1 MVVLPP
7 CPETLHLRGLHLFHY
22 SLSHHCKKVRL
33 CLEEKNLPWREH
45 HVDLFK
51 QENLEEDFLRIN
63 PNGTVPVL
71 IHDGHPIYESHDQ
84 IQYID
89 RVLRKDGVP
98 SLW

>member
-71 IHDGHPIYESHDQ
+71 IHDGQ
-84 IQYID
+84 
-89 RVLRKDGVP
+89 VLSLKDGNLSVCL
-98 SLW
+98 SV